1 MKNIILFGGTFDPFH
16 NGHMYMIDQVY
27 KNLKCDTFILIPNFL
42 NPQKDTYHFSI
53 ENRLL
58 SLQKLTLNLSKIYND
73 VQFICSEFEIQQ
85 NKACFTCDTIA
96 HFKKTNPNDNLFF
109 LIGSDNFF
117 SFHTW
122 KDYQY
127 ILNQIMLIIIRRDDF
142 LVDAYQDYVYT
153 NLHQKEFTSMMM
165 IGNQPFQLS
174 SSLIKKNK
182 LSDAVLKSS
191 VPKAIYE
198 VLSKSINKL

>member
-1 MKNIILFGGTFDPFH
+1 
-16 NGHMYMIDQVY
+16 
-27 KNLKCDTFILIPNFL
+27 
-42 NPQKDTYHFSI
+42 
-53 ENRLL
+53 
-58 SLQKLTLNLSKIYND
+58 
-73 VQFICSEFEIQQ
+73 
-85 NKACFTCDTIA
+85 
-96 HFKKTNPNDNLFF
+96 
-109 LIGSDNFF
+109 
-117 SFHTW
+117 
-122 KDYQY
+122 
-127 ILNQIMLIIIRRDDF
+127 MLIIIRRDDF